1 MALVL
6 LALAFNAW
14 TTTVGWESKMLP
26 GVEFRQTQTALSA
39 LFIKKENN
47 FSLAYPTPVLG
58 KPWSVPMEFPLY
70 QWTVV
75 VTGKLT
81 GWGLTK
87 AGRAVSIACFYLTLP
102 AVWLLLGWWNVAPW
116 RRALVLPLFLTCPLL
131 LFYGRAFLIE
141 TMALMFSLWFCV
153 AYLRAV
159 RDRSVAWLALAAV
172 VGAGAGL
179 VKVTTLMLHLLPLI
193 GWSVMRLWRERA
205 RWRSEV
211 VWMAAAVVVPALAT
225 LWWTKEA
232 DAIKQLNPQAHF
244 ILSDNLR
251 GFNLGTESTRF
262 SAEMWRLKA
271 RILTEELTYW
281 PAVAAVALLGLFAGW
296 RRGLAALGCLAVFAA
311 ALEIFPVLYAYHDYY
326 YVANIAWLLL
336 AVGLVLVGL
345 AERARFG
352 FVALVATTFVAT
364 QAGMFLQHYYPIQR
378 VVADGSTGL
387 TIALQSGT
395 HADDVIVVTGRDWDS
410 STAYFAQRRALM
422 LRVAVLQQPEKA
434 KQAIEALAGEKI
446 GALAIADDGPDT
458 WWLIDELAKRGLDPV
473 PVLRWREFTVYFR
486 RDRMDSVMAELM
498 KRLYTEV
505 QLLGGRQW
513 PVNDAGTAVD
523 REAIADRWVETE
535 QLPSTYGN
543 IFEGM
548 RPRPVRFF
556 ARFGTMLE
564 RGGGR
569 MDLSAHPDTRL
580 VFSLPAGR
588 HVLHTKVFFA
598 PGAFDAALA
607 PQARTDGVQV
617 VLRELGSGRVFFDH
631 LIDPVR
637 VPSHRNR
644 VGLNIPFELAQPAE
658 VELWTGPGPA
668 GSYARDWFWI
678 DRLTIE

>member
-1 MALVL
+1 
-6 LALAFNAW
+6 
-14 TTTVGWESKMLP
+14 MLP
-26 GVEFRQTQTALSA
+26 GVEFRQTQTAISA

-70 QWTVV
+70 QWSVV
-75 VTGKLT
+75 ITGKLT

-116 RRALVLPLFLTCPLL
+116 RRPLVLVLFLTSPLL

-141 TMALMFSLWFCV
+141 TMALMFALWFCV

-159 RDRSVAWLALAAV
+159 QDRSVAWLVLAAAM
-172 VGAGAGL
+172 GAGAGL
-179 VKVTTLMLHLLPLI
+179 VKITTLMLHLLPLI
-193 GWSVMRLWRERA
+193 AWSVARLWRERA
-205 RWRSEV
+205 RWKSEV
-211 VWMAAAVVVPALAT
+211 LWMAAAVVVPAVASI
-225 LWWTKEA
+225 WWTTKA
-232 DAIKQLNPQAHF
+232 DAIKELNPQAHF
-244 ILSDNLR
+244 LLSDNLR
-251 GFNLGTESTRF
+251 GFNLGTEHTRF
-262 SAEMWRLKA
+262 SAEMWRLKV

-281 PAVAAVALLGLFAGW
+281 PAVAAVALLGLFVGW

-352 FVALVATTFVAT
+352 FAALVAATFVAT

-378 VVADGSTGL
+378 VIADGSTGL

-395 HADDVIVVTGRDWDS
+395 HADEVIVVTGQDWNS
-410 STAYFAQRRALM
+410 STAYFSQRRALM
-422 LRVAVLQQPEKA
+422 LRVAVLQKPEAA
-434 KQAIEALAGEKI
+434 KQAIEALADEKI

-458 WWLIDELAKRGLDPV
+458 WWLIDELAKRGIDPV

-486 RDRMDSVMAELM
+486 RDRMDWVLAELM
-498 KRLYTEV
+498 KRLYAEV
-505 QLLGGRQW
+505 QLLGGRHW
-513 PVNDAGTAVD
+513 PVNAVETAAD
-523 REAIADRWVETE
+523 KETIADRWVETDK
-535 QLPSTYGN
+535 LPAAYGD

-548 RPRPVRFF
+548 SPRPVRFF

-580 VFSLPAGR
+580 VFSLPAGH
-588 HVLHTKVFFA
+588 HVLRTKVFFA
-598 PGAFDAALA
+598 AGAFAADLA
-607 PQARTDGVQV
+607 PQAKTDGVQV
-617 VLRELGSGRVFFDH
+617 VLRELGSGKVFFDH
-631 LIDPVR
+631 LIDPTKY
-637 VPSHRNR
+637 PSHRNR
-644 VGLNIPFELAQPAE
+644 VGLNIPFELTQPAE
-658 VELWTGPGPA
+658 VELWAGPGPT
-668 GSYARDWFWI
+668 GNYARDWFWI